1 MIRILMFDEDS
12 TLEAIQYQIN
22 ELIKEQGTELLSIQT
37 VSQSVK
43 GLNNMDRIIYTLRFK
58 E

>member
-1 MIRILMFDEDS
+1 MFDEDS

>member
-12 TLEAIQYQIN
+12 TQESIQYQLN

>member
-1 MIRILMFDEDS
+1 MIRILMLDEDS
-12 TLEAIQYQIN
+12 TQESIQYQLN

-43 GLNNMDRIIYTLRFK
+43 GLNNMHRIIYTLRFK

>member
-12 TLEAIQYQIN
+12 TQESIEYQLN
-22 ELIKEQGTELLSIQT
+22 ELIKEQGTELLSIQA